1 MSDNRS
7 RGSRD
12 FSKYDSMKSEDLE
25 EILRLDADAPEGT
38 EADTELLLY
47 VMGVLAD
54 RRRNSCH
61 TGNTAQEAYESFMQ
75 NYLSDEDD
83 IEVAPETE
91 NKPVVRSVRWLR
103 RITAAAAVLA
113 VVFLS
118 TLAVDAFGIDI
129 WGTFAKWTK
138 ETFHFA
144 SGEQTE
150 IDEPNPDN
158 ELPYASLQEALAH
171 HDENYQMVPAW
182 VPSGYTLDEIFI
194 EDTPLQKTYI
204 AYYENGE
211 KALKISVRS
220 DSSSFPEYIEKSDDF
235 VAIYKIHGMEFYL
248 FSNLIQTR
256 AVWTDG
262 SYECYISGDL
272 TIEELKMMID
282 SIRKDSRLCTVV
294 EEQ

>member
-83 IEVAPETE
+83 IEIAPETE
-91 NKPVVRSVRWLR
+91 SKPVVRSVRWLR

-113 VVFLS
+113 VFSISSIFHEVERPR
-118 TLAVDAFGIDI
+118 
-129 WGTFAKWTK
+129 GT
-138 ETFHFA
+138 
-144 SGEQTE
+144 G
-150 IDEPNPDN
+150 N
-158 ELPYASLQEALAH
+158 
-171 HDENYQMVPAW
+171 
-182 VPSGYTLDEIFI
+182 
-194 EDTPLQKTYI
+194 
-204 AYYENGE
+204 
-211 KALKISVRS
+211 
-220 DSSSFPEYIEKSDDF
+220 
-235 VAIYKIHGMEFYL
+235 
-248 FSNLIQTR
+248 
-256 AVWTDG
+256 
-262 SYECYISGDL
+262 
-272 TIEELKMMID
+272 
-282 SIRKDSRLCTVV
+282 TVS
-294 EEQ
+294 